1 MLKEEFQKEYNNL
14 NNEQKQA
21 VETIDWPVMVVA
33 WPWTWKTQIIWLR
46 TANIILKTWV
56 NPENIL
62 ITTFTDAWV
71 QAIRKRLLKFL
82 WNEAYKVNV
91 STIHSFCQDVLK
103 TFPEKFLQYKAS
115 YAIDE
120 VDGTEIIRNILDKL
134 IEEKKIT
141 ELTSDYDKYF
151 YLLDIK
157 SRIWNLKQEWI
168 TFSHF
173 QNNIKNQENI

>member
-1 MLKEEFQKEYNNL
+1 
-14 NNEQKQA
+14 
-21 VETIDWPVMVVA
+21 
-33 WPWTWKTQIIWLR
+33 
-46 TANIILKTWV
+46 
-56 NPENIL
+56 
-62 ITTFTDAWV
+62 
-71 QAIRKRLLKFL
+71 
-82 WNEAYKVNV
+82 V

-134 IEEKKIT
+134 IEEKKII

-157 SRIWNLKQEWI
+157 SRI
-168 TFSHF
+168 
-173 QNNIKNQENI
+173 